1 MPLTIS
7 YMKKKQQN
15 GFTLIEIAMVLMII
29 GLLLGGLIPTLSAQM
44 DAQRSNK
51 TQKQLNEIKDAIT
64 GFAIINGRLPMP
76 ACGTIATGQANAGV
90 ELSAA
95 SAVLC
100 TSGASDI
107 SVLPW
112 TTLGVD
118 ETDAWGRRFT
128 YSVTPNYADSG
139 VGSDGTGIATC
150 TTAVGVS
157 FQLCSTAT
165 LEARASSPG
174 GTIVASEIPAVIVS
188 HGVNGLGAYQPGGGA
203 KIAAASGDELENADN
218 DITFV
223 SKDQVQN
230 GFDDLVV
237 WISPN
242 TLANRM
248 VTAGR
253 LP

>member
-1 MPLTIS
+1 MNIHRIK
-7 YMKKKQQN
+7 MKKFHKTS
-15 GFTLIEIAMVLMII
+15 GFTLVEMAMVLMII

-44 DAQRSNK
+44 DSQRINK
-51 TQKQLNEIKDAIT
+51 TQKQLNEIKDALT

-76 ACGTIATGQANAGV
+76 ACGTIATGQANAGI
-90 ELSAA
+90 ELDPALPA

-100 TSGASDI
+100 TSGTNDI
-107 SVLPW
+107 SVVPW
-112 TTLGVD
+112 ATLGVD

-128 YSVTPNYADSG
+128 YSVTAVYADST
-139 VGSDGTGIATC
+139 DGTGVATCSIAT
-150 TTAVGVS
+150 GVS

-165 LEARASSPG
+165 LYVKTTSG
-174 GTIVASEIPAVIVS
+174 GSDVATKVPAVVVS

-203 KIAAASGDELENADN
+203 KIVGGSVDEIENSNN

-248 VTAGR
+248 VTAGK

>member
-1 MPLTIS
+1 MNIYRIKMGTCT
-7 YMKKKQQN
+7 KFG
-15 GFTLIEIAMVLMII
+15 GFTLVEMAMVLMIV
-29 GLLLGGLIPTLSAQM
+29 GLLLGGLIPTISAQM
-44 DAQRSNK
+44 DSQRISK
-51 TQKQLNEIKDAIT
+51 TQKQLNEIRDALT
-64 GFAIINGRLPMP
+64 GFALINGRLPMP
-76 ACGTIATGQANAGV
+76 ACGTIASGQTNAGI

-107 SVLPW
+107 TVLPW
-112 TTLGVD
+112 ATLGVD

-128 YSVTPNYADSG
+128 YSVTSAYADST
-139 VGSDGTGIATC
+139 DGTGVATC
-150 TTAVGVS
+150 STATGVS

-165 LEARASSPG
+165 LEIRASSPAG
-174 GTIVASEIPAVIVS
+174 SIVASQVPAVIVS

-203 KIAAASGDELENADN
+203 KIGTAAGDELENSDN
-218 DITFV
+218 DNTFV
-223 SKDQVQN
+223 SKDQVQG

-248 VTAGR
+248 VTAGK

>member
-1 MPLTIS
+1 MNMHRINIETFSKAI
-7 YMKKKQQN
+7 
-15 GFTLIEIAMVLMII
+15 GFTLVEIAMVLMII

-44 DAQRSNK
+44 DSQRINK
-51 TQKQLNEIKDAIT
+51 TQKQLNEIKDALT

-76 ACGTIATGQANAGV
+76 ACGTIASGQANAGI
-90 ELSAA
+90 ELDPALPA

-100 TSGASDI
+100 TSGTSDI
-107 SVLPW
+107 SVVPW
-112 TTLGVD
+112 ATLGVD
-118 ETDAWGRRFT
+118 EADAWNRRFT
-128 YSVTPNYADSG
+128 YSVTSVYADSTDGAG
-139 VGSDGTGIATC
+139 VASCSIAT
-150 TTAVGVS
+150 GVS

-165 LEARASSPG
+165 LDVKTTSG
-174 GTIVASEIPAVIVS
+174 GPDVATNVPAVIVS
-188 HGVNGLGAYQPGGGA
+188 HGVNGLGAYHPGGGA
-203 KIAAASGDELENADN
+203 KISGGSVDELENSDN

-248 VTAGR
+248 VTAGK